1 MKQTLSF
8 SKLALGLLLLLSVS
22 SCGSKKDTEAD
33 MLFQS
38 AVEAYNNQDY
48 AKAQALIDSLHHTY
62 VTRVDLRRS
71 ADTIAWRMDLLNIK
85 EQMPVTDS
93 LLEVRCAEAEA
104 MAKNFKYEKD
114 EQYQDLGDYEHVRL
128 ATANN
133 TSRNYLHAK
142 TDEHGKFSFVAQYV
156 GKLLN
161 LRRVSVVF
169 DKAQLETETVEE
181 SSCNVFTRDGV
192 NCEMVLFDQET
203 AGKLPAALADNYENN
218 TKVTVIYHGDTDYSY
233 TLSNGDVI
241 AFIET
246 YRFSLLLKEIHMLQT
261 QKENNAKRLVLLQ
274 ERLQELS

>member
-1 MKQTLSF
+1 MKQNLLLS
-8 SKLALGLLLLLSVS
+8 ALVVLLLLS
-22 SCGSKKDTEAD
+22 SCAAKKDTEAD
-33 MLFQS
+33 VLYQH
-38 AVEAYNNQDY
+38 AVEAYNSQDY
-48 AKAQALIDSLHHTY
+48 ATAQQLIDSLHRTY

-85 EQMPVTDS
+85 QQSPVNDS
-93 LLEVRCAEAEA
+93 LLEVRCAEAET

-114 EQYQDLGDYEHVRL
+114 EQYQDLGIYEHTRL
-128 ATANN
+128 ATTNN
-133 TSRNYLHAK
+133 TSRSYLHAS
-142 TDEHGKFSFVAQYV
+142 TDEHGKFSLMAQYV
-156 GKLLN
+156 GKPIN
-161 LRRVSVVF
+161 FRAVVVEF
-169 DKAQLETETVEE
+169 DKARLETETVDE

-203 AGKLPAALADNYENN
+203 AGKLPAVLADNYENN